1 MKSLSPPRRRDR
13 LGRKT
18 KIQSLFLERF
28 GGERLEQRRVMDAS
42 AMPSW
47 EQSPAIPTQTLSID
61 SGVTATAAA
70 QSGDFT
76 YTSGNGA
83 VTITGYTGTNTSVV
97 IPSSIATLPVT
108 HIASN
113 AFQGN
118 AVMTNVTV
126 PRSVTSIGASA
137 FGSCPQ
143 LKAAYFDG
151 PPPVIAADSFLNSPA
166 TIYLAS
172 TEATESVSFDT
183 TLYSRNTT
191 SVVTDTP
198 DCVGAGVVFKKCC
211 FGQPSSVVHPPQT
224 AARPESKLGFKSLGF
239 ELPPDP
245 DLSRTIFVNFGNPL
259 TINGDIDG
267 GNLAMITYDAR
278 QYGSQPFRF
287 TINGTASEWT
297 ASGNKTT
304 GSWVGEFKNANDFP
318 YNSNIPQSA
327 SNTKYVIWCPLTNT
341 YSGIVLSDVREYNV
355 PIWPAVYGGLPVAA
369 YQQLSVPSGQ
379 TATPALAA
387 ETSRVLK
394 QGAGTAILS
403 TPSTRTGGTVVEAGE
418 LVVRN
423 MDALGTGLLEV
434 QAGAKATF
442 QTGYDTV
449 SVTSLSLASTSRL
462 EIGTS
467 KLTVAANGFTESDIR
482 SKLIAGRNGG
492 SWDGPSGITSTF
504 AGGDRAIGYRVTGGA
519 LEVAYAAPGD
529 SNLDGVIDILDIAGI
544 VSAGK
549 FNTGTSANWQQ
560 GDVNYDGILDDLDI
574 ADIVGAGLYDGGSY
588 RTQPA
593 ASSAAVE
600 TGTVATFDPAM
611 VFAAFAMN
619 SSSQTATKRKSF

>member
-1 MKSLSPPRRRDR
+1 
-13 LGRKT
+13 
-18 KIQSLFLERF
+18 
-28 GGERLEQRRVMDAS
+28 
-42 AMPSW
+42 
-47 EQSPAIPTQTLSID
+47 
-61 SGVTATAAA
+61 
-70 QSGDFT
+70 
-76 YTSGNGA
+76 
-83 VTITGYTGTNTSVV
+83 
-97 IPSSIATLPVT
+97 
-108 HIASN
+108 
-113 AFQGN
+113 
-118 AVMTNVTV
+118 
-126 PRSVTSIGASA
+126 
-137 FGSCPQ
+137 
-143 LKAAYFDG
+143 
-151 PPPVIAADSFLNSPA
+151 
-166 TIYLAS
+166 
-172 TEATESVSFDT
+172 
-183 TLYSRNTT
+183 
-191 SVVTDTP
+191 
-198 DCVGAGVVFKKCC
+198 
-211 FGQPSSVVHPPQT
+211 
-224 AARPESKLGFKSLGF
+224 
-239 ELPPDP
+239 
-245 DLSRTIFVNFGNPL
+245 
-259 TINGDIDG
+259 
-267 GNLAMITYDAR
+267 MITYDAR